1 MIYKGFLWESIM
13 NNGEFMQLISTLRD
27 LDHHQRKRLSESLN
41 QASDEAKVF
50 DVIEA
55 CFEANSACPHCTSAA
70 LHRFGCAGGLQRYR
84 CQQCHKTFNALTGTP
99 LARLRDKPKWLA
111 YLAAM
116 KQSLTVRQAAADTG
130 IHRNTSFRWRHR
142 FLSWI
147 SQDRPPELNGI
158 TEADETYLL
167 ESGKGKRDLGRAPR
181 KRGGSAT
188 KRGISDEQICVLVAR
203 DRAGQTLDFVMG
215 NGALTKGRL
224 TAALK
229 PKLAADALL
238 VSDANPTYTAFCDAE
253 GFSHETV
260 NLSQGQRIKG
270 AYHVQNVNA
279 YHSRFKQ
286 WLARFHGVATHYLPN
301 YLGWRRAFEQH
312 RQMEPETLLNAALG
326 NFQYLTVT

>member
-1 MIYKGFLWESIM
+1 MD
-13 NNGEFMQLISTLRD
+13 NAEFIQLIAALRG
-27 LDHHQRKRLSESLN
+27 LDHHQRKRLSATLG
-41 QASDEAKVF
+41 QAGDEAKVF
-50 DVIEA
+50 GLIEA
-55 CFEANSACPHCTSAA
+55 RFEGKSACPHCASAD

-111 YLAAM
+111 CLAAI

-130 IHRNTSFRWRHR
+130 IHRNTRFRWRHR
-142 FLSWI
+142 FLSST
-147 SQDRPPELNGI
+147 SQDRPPELNGTCAPEGI
-158 TEADETYLL
+158 TEADETYLP
-167 ESGKGKRDLGRAPR
+167 ESGKGKRNLGRAPR

-188 KRGISDEQICVLVAR
+188 KTGVSDEQVCVLVAR
-203 DRAGQTLDFVMG
+203 DRAGQALDFVMG
-215 NGALTKGRL
+215 NGALAKARL

-260 NLSQGQRIKG
+260 NLGQGQRTKG
-270 AYHVQNVNA
+270 AYPVQNVNA

-301 YLGWRRAFEQH
+301 YLGWRRAFEQR
-312 RQMEPETLLNAALG
+312 RQIEPETLLNAALG

>member
-1 MIYKGFLWESIM
+1 M
-13 NNGEFMQLISTLRD
+13 NAAEFKQLIITLRD
-27 LDHHQRKRLSESLN
+27 LNHYQRKCLSASLN
-41 QASDEAKVF
+41 QASDEAKVL
-50 DVIEA
+50 DLIES
-55 CFEANSACPHCTSAA
+55 CFEAHRICPHCASAD
-70 LHRFGCAGGLQRYR
+70 LHRNGCAGGLQRYR
-84 CQQCHKTFNALTGTP
+84 CQRCHKTFNALTGTP

-116 KQSLTVRQAAADTG
+116 KQSLSVRQAAADTG

-142 FLSWI
+142 FLRWI

-167 ESGKGKRDLGRAPR
+167 ESSKGKRNLGRAAR
-181 KRGGSAT
+181 KRGGRAT
-188 KRGISDEQICVLVAR
+188 KKGISDEQICVLVAR
-203 DRAGQTLDFVMG
+203 DRAGLTLDFVMG
-215 NGALTKGRL
+215 NGALTKDRL

-229 PKLAADALL
+229 PKLATDALL

-253 GFSHETV
+253 GISHKAV
-260 NLSQGQRIKG
+260 NLSQGMRING

-312 RQMEPETLLNAALG
+312 RQIEPETLLNAALG
-326 NFQYLTVT
+326 NFQYLMVT

>member
-1 MIYKGFLWESIM
+1 MGCVGFLWESIM
-13 NNGEFMQLISTLRD
+13 NNAEFMQLIISLGD
-27 LDHHQRKRLSESLN
+27 LDHHQCKRLSATLN
-41 QASDEAKVF
+41 QAGDESKVF
-50 DVIEA
+50 DLIEA
-55 CFEANSACPHCTSAA
+55 CFEANSACPHCASAD
-70 LHRFGCAGGLQRYR
+70 LHRNGCAGGLQRYR

-99 LARLRDKPKWLA
+99 LARLRGKPKWLT
-111 YLAAM
+111 YLSAM
-116 KQSLTVRQAAADTG
+116 KQSLTVRQAAADTC

-167 ESGKGKRDLGRAPR
+167 ESGKGKRNLGRAPR

-188 KRGISDEQICVLVAR
+188 KRGICDEQICLLVER

-215 NGALTKGRL
+215 NGALTKARL

-229 PKLAADALL
+229 PKLATDALL
-238 VSDANPTYTAFCDAE
+238 VSDANPTYTTFCDAE

-260 NLSQGQRIKG
+260 NLSQGQRING

-301 YLGWRRAFEQH
+301 YLGLRWAFEQH
-312 RQMEPETLLNAALG
+312 RQITPETLLNAALG
-326 NFQYLTVT
+326 DFHYLTVT

>member
-1 MIYKGFLWESIM
+1 M
-13 NNGEFMQLISTLRD
+13 NNGEFMQLISALRE
-27 LDHHQRKRLSESLN
+27 LDHHQRKRLSASLN

-55 CFEANSACPHCTSAA
+55 CFEANSACPHCACTD

-84 CQQCHKTFNALTGTP
+84 CRHCHKTFNALTGTP

-147 SQDRPPELNGI
+147 SQDRPSQLHGI

-167 ESGKGKRDLGRAPR
+167 ESGKGKRDLERASR

-260 NLSQGQRIKG
+260 NLSQGQRING

-286 WLARFHGVATHYLPN
+286 WLARFHGVATYYLPN

-312 RQMEPETLLNAALG
+312 RQITPESLLNAALG

>member
-1 MIYKGFLWESIM
+1 M

-27 LDHHQRKRLSESLN
+27 LGHHQRKRLSASLG
-41 QASDEAKVF
+41 QVGDEAKVV
-50 DVIEA
+50 DMIEA
-55 CFEANSACPHCTSAA
+55 CFEANSACPHCASAE

-99 LARLRDKPKWLA
+99 LARLRGKPKWLA
-111 YLAAM
+111 YLAAV

-147 SQDRPPELNGI
+147 SQDRPPGLNGI

-167 ESGKGKRDLGRAPR
+167 ESGKGKRNLGRAPR

-215 NGALTKGRL
+215 NGALTKDRL

-229 PKLAADALL
+229 PKLATDALL

-260 NLSQGQRIKG
+260 NLSQGQRING

-312 RQMEPETLLNAALG
+312 RQVTPESLLNAALG

>member
-1 MIYKGFLWESIM
+1 L
-13 NNGEFMQLISTLRD
+13 
-27 LDHHQRKRLSESLN
+27 
-41 QASDEAKVF
+41 
-50 DVIEA
+50 IEA
-55 CFEANSACPHCTSAA
+55 CFEANSACPHCASAE
-70 LHRFGCAGGLQRYR
+70 LHRFGCADGLQRYR
-84 CQQCHKTFNALTGTP
+84 CQRCHKTFNALTGTP
-99 LARLRDKPKWLA
+99 LARLRDQPKWLA

-158 TEADETYLL
+158 TEAGETYLL
-167 ESGKGKRDLGRAPR
+167 ESGKGKRNLGRAPR

-188 KRGISDEQICVLVAR
+188 KRGISDEQICVRVAR
-203 DRAGQTLDFVMG
+203 DRAGQTLDFVTG
-215 NGALTKGRL
+215 NGALTKDRL

-229 PKLAADALL
+229 PKLATDALL
-238 VSDANPTYTAFCDAE
+238 VSDANPTYTAFCDTLWGTSAE
-253 GFSHETV
+253 GFSHEIV
-260 NLSQGQRIKG
+260 NLSQGQRING

-286 WLARFHGVATHYLPN
+286 WLARFHGVATHYLPS

-312 RQMEPETLLNAALG
+312 RQIEPEALLNAALG